1 MNQRKRN
8 IIVVCSI
15 LFTVVVGCRTL
26 LNNHF
31 QKKSGL
37 NVSHFKSGFE
47 LGVDKSSEV
56 EHRSLGSP
64 SVVKNSLPS
73 GPSELKGEQ
82 ARASA
87 FSSER
92 ILNLEQVSD
101 VLSQSSVSVAPTLKQ
116 FFELKRNWLRN
127 EFELAAYHELLSDP
141 SQIRAVGDFLLQGS
155 RESLDSSD
163 EALRYAAV
171 DFLNESLHYDENPS
185 RYESQNT
192 VKQIILAQN
201 IRANM
206 PRDLKVSL
214 AGDKVELSMQYAL
227 SFPESR
233 RDLLEQANE
242 TNKKIV
248 KRAFDYVGN
257 PQ

>member
-1 MNQRKRN
+1 MSPKTRN
-8 IIVVCSI
+8 IIVFCSI
-15 LFTVVVGCRTL
+15 LLAAATGGRTL

-31 QKKSGL
+31 RNGLKIPNLKSNFEPGIRGSKIEQSSLDVPSTVTSSHSSVSDEQKRDQ
-37 NVSHFKSGFE
+37 E
-47 LGVDKSSEV
+47 M
-56 EHRSLGSP
+56 
-64 SVVKNSLPS
+64 
-73 GPSELKGEQ
+73 
-82 ARASA
+82 ASA

-92 ILNLEQVSD
+92 IVNPEQVSD

-127 EFELAAYHELLSDP
+127 EHELAAYQELLSDTAR
-141 SQIRAVGDFLLQGS
+141 IRAVGDFLLQGS

-171 DFLNESLHYDENPS
+171 EFLNESLHYDQNPS

-201 IRANM
+201 IQENM

-233 RDLLEQANE
+233 RELLAQASE

-248 KRAFDYVGN
+248 KRAIDYVGN

>member
-1 MNQRKRN
+1 MSLKSRN
-8 IIVVCSI
+8 IIVICSI
-15 LFTVVVGCRTL
+15 LFTAVIGGRIL
-26 LNNHF
+26 LNNYF
-31 QKKSGL
+31 QSGL
-37 NVSHFKSGFE
+37 KVSHLKSSFGF
-47 LGVDKSSEV
+47 GIDKSSENKQN
-56 EHRSLGSP
+56 SLESP
-64 SVVKNSLPS
+64 SLVTSSLPS
-73 GPSELKGEQ
+73 VHSDLKGEKK
-82 ARASA
+82 RASA

-92 ILNLEQVSD
+92 ILNPEQVSE

-127 EFELAAYHELLSDP
+127 EFELAAYQELLSDTA
-141 SQIRAVGDFLLQGS
+141 QIRAVGDFLLQGS
-155 RESLDSSD
+155 RESLDASD
-163 EALRYAAV
+163 ETLRYAAV
-171 DFLNESLHYDENPS
+171 EFLNESLHYDQNPS

-201 IRANM
+201 IQANM

-233 RDLLEQANE
+233 RELLEQANE

-248 KRAFDYVGN
+248 KRAIDYVGN